1 MEPGKQTRREPKMNM
16 AEKLVDVVANL
27 RQRGKKD
34 QPPKLLCNIN
44 MVLKH
49 RYPFFFGS
57 VGQCSMEKMALYVRP
72 SNKRFIIPLQKGVIF
87 RA

>member
-1 MEPGKQTRREPKMNM
+1 MNM

-27 RQRGKKD
+27 SQRGKKD

-49 RYPFFFGS
+49 PYPFLFFFENSKNLGRS
-57 VGQCSMEKMALYVRP
+57 DNAQRRKWPYMLDHRIRDLLSHYK
-72 SNKRFIIPLQKGVIF
+72 KGVIF